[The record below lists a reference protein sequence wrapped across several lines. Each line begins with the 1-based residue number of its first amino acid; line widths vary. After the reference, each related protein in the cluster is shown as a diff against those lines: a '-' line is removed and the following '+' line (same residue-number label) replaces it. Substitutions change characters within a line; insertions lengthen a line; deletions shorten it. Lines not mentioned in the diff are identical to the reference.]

1 MKSMRPNVN
10 VPYCAFD
17 IPPGAQRLK
26 RPPPPGPAPVI
37 VLNEPSNWNRTLLPP
52 PMSSTPFKP
61 HRLVPQ
67 SPLSAF
73 QRFVLLLAAPL
84 TLAPLGTPDMYSM
97 PASRRPYKVTLLW

>member
-1 MKSMRPNVN
+1 MKSMRPIVN
-10 VPYCAFD
+10 VPYWSFD
-17 IPPGAQRLK
+17 KPTVAQRLK

-52 PMSSTPFKP
+52 PMSSTPFIP

-73 QRFVLLLAAPL
+73 QGLEFPVAEPFAAAPV
-84 TLAPLGTPDMYSM
+84 GTPDMYSM
-97 PASRRPYKVTLLW
+97 PASRRPYSVTLL